1 MLPVA
6 QQIARLDWNFI
17 MSPSLAVREE
27 REAARRLKQIGA
39 RAVSSGFSSGRAY
52 RY

>member
-17 MSPSLAVREE
+17 MPPSLAVRE
-27 REAARRLKQIGA
+27 AAWRLKQIGA
-39 RAVSSGFSSGRAY
+39 RAFSSGFSSGRAY
-52 RY
+52 RFKG